1 LWCDRPTHLS
11 FCQRAKPTRSRAS
24 CVLARRLQ
32 NKPPRRFEAE
42 KLDVLHSAREA
53 ARLAVDEARDAK
65 LRATAAIIIAAGA
78 MLAAMASAFIAF
90 LALRHWTMS
99 TLCPTRQ
106 RNMSAR
112 GNGLNKG
119 FPP

>member
-1 LWCDRPTHLS
+1 L
-11 FCQRAKPTRSRAS
+11 
-24 CVLARRLQ
+24 VLPRTCGVQHYVL
-32 NKPPRRFEAE
+32 KRRFEAE

-90 LALRHWTMS
+90 LALRHWTIS
-99 TLCPTRQ
+99 W
-106 RNMSAR
+106 
-112 GNGLNKG
+112 
-119 FPP
+119 

>member
-1 LWCDRPTHLS
+1 
-11 FCQRAKPTRSRAS
+11 
-24 CVLARRLQ
+24 
-32 NKPPRRFEAE
+32 
-42 KLDVLHSAREA
+42 VLHSAREA